1 MHLLGFSYFCPAKRI
16 VKKSQHTKTNHSQQ
30 TKICLFFFGLS
41 HFESYLF
48 LSFVLSFSLHSTVTG
63 MCLADVSPPPLSDV
77 ET

>member
-16 VKKSQHTKTNHSQQ
+16 VKKKSTHKNKSLSTNKNLS
-30 TKICLFFFGLS
+30 LFFGLS

-48 LSFVLSFSLHSTVTG
+48 LSFVLSFLLHSTVTG